1 MKGSVMTHGC
11 CPSCRLRFTPAVAA
25 HLDAC
30 PGCGE
35 PPLLIDRVEELVGLR
50 LVTPDDLMEPAP
62 VAVAVAVPVPG
73 LPGDRRGR

>member
-1 MKGSVMTHGC
+1 MTHGC

-35 PPLLIDRVEELVGLR
+35 PPLWIDRAEELVGLR

-62 VAVAVAVPVPG
+62 VAVADALPVPG